1 MVLINNY
8 VFLGI
13 YLMYVLILYDVHY
26 LCDYLIIGL
35 GLFYKLL
42 FINYALA
49 VEYLANYAVQ

>member
-1 MVLINNY
+1 
-8 VFLGI
+8 
-13 YLMYVLILYDVHY
+13 MYVLILYDVHY